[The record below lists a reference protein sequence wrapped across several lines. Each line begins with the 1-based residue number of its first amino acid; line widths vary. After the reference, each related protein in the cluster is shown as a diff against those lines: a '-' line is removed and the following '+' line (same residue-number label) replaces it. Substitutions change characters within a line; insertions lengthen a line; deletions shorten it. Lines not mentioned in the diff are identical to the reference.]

1 MICLAADPLTAP
13 PLLELLLLTAVAPV
27 DVAAVGPRGARE
39 VGAFALGGETAATV
53 DGVARGALADLVGV
67 RALDGL
73 VCAITF
79 LPARRA
85 AASYSWPS

>member
-1 MICLAADPLTAP
+1 V
-13 PLLELLLLTAVAPV
+13 ELLLLAPVAPV
-27 DVAAVGPRGARE
+27 AAVVVGPRGARD
-39 VGAFALGGETAATV
+39 VGAFAFGGEPAAVV
-53 DGVARGALADLVGV
+53 DGAGRGALADLVGV

-79 LPARRA
+79 FPARRP